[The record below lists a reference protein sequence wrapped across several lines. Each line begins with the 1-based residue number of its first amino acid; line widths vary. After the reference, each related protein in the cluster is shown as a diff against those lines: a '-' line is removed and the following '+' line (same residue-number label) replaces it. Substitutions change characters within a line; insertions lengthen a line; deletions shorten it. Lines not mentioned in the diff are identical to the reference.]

1 VKLPGFIAYDE
12 EEYFADRLEEDLE
25 AAGTDEDGK
34 ISKDALLRLAV
45 TMRWRQGVDGG
56 LQSNARLIEWSDGSL
71 SLAIGPEQFEAL
83 PQKIEREQ
91 SYLFARH
98 TKEGCMEAVGKVRDR
113 LAVRPFVTAEQ
124 SHRKFL
130 SLSRPTVS
138 AATGLADTARV
149 KLAVTTADPEREKQ
163 RMIKLEQERL
173 KSKRK
178 VEARRRNLQ
187 QRSYERVARSGLNA
201 RFLEEDEG
209 EGDEEE
215 DKYEDDF
222 IDDTMKS
229 GEDEEEEEEEESSED
244 ASYAG
249 SSDAFSSAGEA
260 EDADSSEES
269 EAVSTEG
276 SASESEEEEAPKK
289 SKKSK
294 TKKGSKATPAR
305 KAAKI
310 IDSDDD

>member
-1 VKLPGFIAYDE
+1 MKLPGFIACDE

-25 AAGTDEDGK
+25 AAGTDENGN

-45 TMRWRQGVDGG
+45 TMRWRQGLDGG
-56 LQSNARLIEWSDGSL
+56 LESNARLIEWSDGSL

-91 SYLFARH
+91 SYLFSRH

-113 LAVRPFVTAEQ
+113 LAVRPFVTADQ

-187 QRSYERVARSGLNA
+187 QRSYERVARTGLNA

-229 GEDEEEEEEEESSED
+229 GEEEEEDEDESSED

-249 SSDAFSSAGEA
+249 SSDALSSEGEA
-260 EDADSSEES
+260 EGTGSSEES

-276 SASESEEEEAPKK
+276 SASESEEEALQ
-289 SKKSK
+289 SKKAK
-294 TKKGSKATPAR
+294 GPKKGSKAAPAR

-310 IDSDDD
+310 IDSDDDE